1 LNFPA
6 CKHAKRKTVLSGGLG
21 LSWLASEPFRVFFFS
36 GAVWSVIGVLL
47 WPLFYGGWLGFF
59 PNFAHARLMIEA
71 FGGAFVVGFL
81 GTAGPRMASAPKL
94 TVVELVVLIGLHQAG
109 AMCHLRQEHAW
120 GDRLFALLLV
130 SLLLMLVIRVA
141 RFRKEMPPP
150 QMLLALTGLGCGIAG
165 AVMFGFPALAATPER
180 YRLAGLLL
188 YQGLL
193 LPPVLGIGA
202 FLFPRMLGGAFGE
215 PGSVREARQK
225 GGRAVVAAVVLV
237 GSFWVEVHVSPMMGF
252 VLRATVAVGYLLM
265 EVRWRKAKT
274 SDEAAAARGTLTKG
288 LLWALGTGFLGL
300 LLAAL
305 FPAQRVSVEHL
316 LYAGGFGLLM
326 LVVGSRVLFGHSGE
340 LDGFDRKSW
349 VARTLIFLAVLTGL
363 TRATT
368 GFLPQL
374 TVTHHV
380 YAAMSWAMVGLLW
393 LICHWRRFGKVEC

>member
-1 LNFPA
+1 MSTFPV
-6 CKHAKRKTVLSGGLG
+6 CKHAKRKSVLSGGLA
-21 LSWLASEPFRVFFFS
+21 WLASEPFRVFFFS
-36 GAVWSVIGVLL
+36 GTVWSVVGVLL

-81 GTAGPRMASAPKL
+81 GTAGPRMATAPKL
-94 TVVELVVLIGLHQAG
+94 TPVELVALFGLHQAG
-109 AMCHLRQEHAW
+109 AICHLRQEHAW
-120 GDRLFALLLV
+120 GDRVFALLLV

-165 AVMFGFPALAATPER
+165 AVMLGFPALAATPEG

-202 FLFPRMLGGAFGE
+202 FLFPRLLGGAFGE
-215 PGSVREARQK
+215 PGSAREVRQK
-225 GGRAVVAAVVLV
+225 GRRAVAAAGLLV
-237 GSFWVEVHVSPMMGF
+237 GSFGVEVYGSPMLGF
-252 VLRATVAVGYLLM
+252 VLRATVAVGYLMM
-265 EVRWRKAKT
+265 EVRWRRT
-274 SDEAAAARGTLTKG
+274 SEEAPRGTLTKG
-288 LLWALGTGFLGL
+288 LLWALGMGLLGL
-300 LLAAL
+300 LLAAW
-305 FPAQRVSVEHL
+305 FPVQRVSVEHL
-316 LYAGGFGLLM
+316 LYVSGFGLLM

-340 LDGFDRKSW
+340 LEGFDRKSW
-349 VARTLIFLAVLTGL
+349 VARTLIFLAVLAAA

-368 GFLPQL
+368 GFLLHL

-380 YAAMSWAMVGLLW
+380 YAALTWAAVGVMW
-393 LICHWRRFGKVEC
+393 LVWHWRRFGKRDE